1 MQKESVMNEKPQ
13 QRDMRDSHRTDE
25 SRAVE
30 KKAGDAPFDWEV
42 KRPQDKT
49 AEAPNL
55 TIEQ

>member
-1 MQKESVMNEKPQ
+1 MNEKPQ
-13 QRDMRDSHRTDE
+13 QQDMRDSHRTDE